1 MGKIIQRLQCLG
13 IPELAN
19 ITTLNELNG
28 DYINLECKLP
38 NGIMGKILD
47 DNKKYYGIQVEK
59 NNSNRCYGIAA
70 DNDQLA
76 VFEYG
81 CNGSDAELVVWVKL

>member
-1 MGKIIQRLQCLG
+1 MKKIIQRLQCLG
-13 IPELAN
+13 IPELSN

-38 NGIMGKILD
+38 NGIKGKILD

-70 DNDQLA
+70 DNNQLA
-76 VFEYG
+76 VFEYE
-81 CNGSDAELVVWVKL
+81 CNGSDAELIVWVKL